1 MDRQARWRGVGGGE
15 NATMTH
21 SYDFRS
27 RLVLW
32 RRHIGAACFV
42 LPKCAKTLRSGGLN
56 HSVIWCASH
65 RSLACLSPSS
75 VSLLLFFRN
84 HARGEA
90 TDPCAA
96 CEISVGRYSVRT
108 NNIRMLHLTQSAA
121 SM

>member
-1 MDRQARWRGVGGGE
+1 MDRQAHCGGDGRNE
-15 NATMTH
+15 NAMMTH

-84 HARGEA
+84 VREGEEN
-90 TDPCAA
+90 DPCVA
-96 CEISVGRYSVRT
+96 CEISGGRYSMRA
-108 NNIRMLHLTQSAA
+108 NNIRM
-121 SM
+121 